1 MADCAGLRCLSTT
14 DLLQKLSEAGI
25 DISEEEARKF
35 RENDVDGETID
46 CGLTEAMVASLFHGS
61 FKKQVKFHQFV
72 RQYKEAETWITLEP
86 VPAPTTLPCPPSPDT
101 SRELAHN
108 RRLPLVTVIPTFP
121 KDVQIKLDAGEP
133 CHQVSKIRIKI
144 VRILYEMMAE
154 YTLYPTNVEYTQVA
168 KALVVKYPFLR
179 DLEGNGY
186 HTWHMSLKRKFKA
199 ERAPLVNDT
208 EVRKLKEKFGHTKQ
222 SKSIR
227 SSNVSR
233 PSRQLIELGVGEDCT
248 SVEAHVNVL
257 QSEYR
262 KMQPDMA
269 AVKDRMTRTFSWR
282 RREIMEGMPVEEVLS
297 KYPFLKMPAICIDEV
312 DRIHPTVVAFCDRF
326 REGFVGVLPN
336 ILKLAQGK
344 STVAKQYTDVRHDA
358 LVEDL
363 PGIDLRAGLI
373 LLPSIFR
380 EKIEHYIT
388 LGATD
393 VSTPYPT
400 IQLMENDWK
409 VAMTSAGPSL
419 VKVDGVDVC
428 QCTTFDEAF
437 ITAYSMYFVF
447 NIAYPPHL
455 KNTLSFLQRRI
466 VSIVEEGDKTLPI
479 TVLRIINQ
487 F

>member
-1 MADCAGLRCLSTT
+1 M
-14 DLLQKLSEAGI
+14 
-25 DISEEEARKF
+25 
-35 RENDVDGETID
+35 V
-46 CGLTEAMVASLFHGS
+46 LTEQSKKSHG
-61 FKKQVKFHQFV
+61 
-72 RQYKEAETWITLEP
+72 WIYGTERSGP
-86 VPAPTTLPCPPSPDT
+86 NAGGIT
-101 SRELAHN
+101 SGELAHN

-121 KDVQIKLDAGEP
+121 KDVQIKLDAREP
-133 CHQVSKIRIKI
+133 CHQVSKIRIK
-144 VRILYEMMAE
+144 
-154 YTLYPTNVEYTQVA
+154 
-168 KALVVKYPFLR
+168 
-179 DLEGNGY
+179 
-186 HTWHMSLKRKFKA
+186 
-199 ERAPLVNDT
+199 
-208 EVRKLKEKFGHTKQ
+208 
-222 SKSIR
+222 
-227 SSNVSR
+227 
-233 PSRQLIELGVGEDCT
+233 
-248 SVEAHVNVL
+248 
-257 QSEYR
+257 
-262 KMQPDMA
+262 
-269 AVKDRMTRTFSWR
+269 
-282 RREIMEGMPVEEVLS
+282 
-297 KYPFLKMPAICIDEV
+297 ICIDEV

-388 LGATD
+388 LGERD

-409 VAMTSAGPSL
+409 VAMTNAGPSL